1 MRHLIRACLLAAAF
15 TLPFATPGAATPLAN
30 KTISNIVVEGTS
42 YNITFFDAALS
53 QVQSSFQFT
62 FQTFAS
68 ASNAVVAI
76 VNDAQFK
83 ALLTGANTIG
93 NNETYYQGIL
103 VPYGALLP
111 GTNPVEYRG
120 AKYSASTG
128 QIQDLQFYYAPSS
141 DPFTTGDY
149 TFVGFPVTAGSVMG
163 QAPADLAVPE
173 PASIALVAL
182 ALFGACV
189 IRRRV

>member
-1 MRHLIRACLLAAAF
+1 MRHLIRACLLAASF
-15 TLPFATPGAATPLAN
+15 TLPFAAPSSATPLAN
-30 KTISNIVVEGTS
+30 KMISNVVVEGTT
-42 YNITFFDAALS
+42 YNISFFDAALS
-53 QVQSSFQFT
+53 QVQSQFQFT
-62 FQTFAS
+62 FQTFSS

-76 VNDAQFK
+76 VNNAQFK

-93 NNETYYQGIL
+93 DDTTYYQGIL

-111 GTNPVEYRG
+111 GTNPAEYKG
-120 AKYSASTG
+120 AKFHADTG
-128 QIQDLQFYYAPSS
+128 QIEDLRFYYAPSNS
-141 DPFTTGDY
+141 PFTTGNY
-149 TFVGFPVTAGSVMG
+149 TFVGYPVTVTSTPG
-163 QAPADLAVPE
+163 QTPADLAVPE